1 MLYSEKF
8 YRNISAIGRVRQGK
22 IRDSSF
28 CVVGLGG
35 TGGFA
40 LECLLRLGVENLV
53 VFDHDRIELG
63 NFNRQLLAT
72 DDTID
77 TKKSDAAISRA
88 RSINKNAK
96 IKKSG
101 RFDPGSA
108 GKIADCD
115 VVIDATDTIAAKAIV
130 AEACREKGI
139 PYVFCSASGS
149 KGMVSVFIGY
159 RFARAFQ
166 VDRKKLESRSCA
178 SVLCPAVSLA
188 GTLAASQALNLVIGK
203 PVIRAPDALFFD
215 IFDRRLFWRARLG

>member
-8 YRNISAIGRVRQGK
+8 HRNISEIGSGRQGR
-22 IRDSSF
+22 IRDSVF

-40 LECLLRLGVENLV
+40 LECLLRLGAENLI
-53 VFDHDRIELG
+53 VFDNDRFELG

-77 TKKSDAAISRA
+77 MMKSDAATLRA

-96 IKKSG
+96 IKKFG
-101 RFDPGSA
+101 RFVPGSA
-108 GKIADCD
+108 GKIAGCD
-115 VVIDATDTIAAKAIV
+115 LVIDATDSPAAKAVV
-130 AEACREKGI
+130 AQACGEKGI

-149 KGMVSVFIGY
+149 RGMVSVFTGY
-159 RFARAFQ
+159 GFGRAFQ
-166 VDRKKLESRSCA
+166 MDKKKLGSKPCA

-203 PVIRAPDALFFD
+203 PVVRAPNALFFD
-215 IFDRRLFWRARLG
+215 IFDRRVFWRARLG